1 MSGRHVF
8 RMASMAAAWG
18 LVLTVSGC
26 SHEQPPLIDV
36 RGTVTFN
43 GLPTPAE
50 IMFEPEYTPGKS
62 GGRASTARTAADGS
76 YRLSFTSDRYGAVSG
91 KHRVLIRVL
100 HPTKPGEAKTF
111 DEASGELKSCE
122 LERTVSVE
130 HATFHFPL
138 RW

>member
-1 MSGRHVF
+1 MSGRVVF
-8 RMASMAAAWG
+8 SVAVCG
-18 LVLTVSGC
+18 LLVVLSGC
-26 SHEQPPLIDV
+26 SQEQPPLIDV
-36 RGTVTFN
+36 KGTVTFN
-43 GLPTPAE
+43 GQPALAE
-50 IMFEPEYTPGKS
+50 IMFEPEFTPGTGKG
-62 GGRASTARTAADGS
+62 GGRASMARTAADGS

-100 HPTKPGEAKTF
+100 NSTKPGEAKTF

-130 HATFHFPL
+130 HTTFHFPL